1 MVQTEIPNNENSEY
15 VSYCGLYCPDCPL
28 FSGKVSDLAKDL
40 RKELRRVQY
49 DKFAKYISK
58 FPAGKELE
66 KFQECYTV
74 LGILMKYRCELGC
87 RLGGGAENCQIREC
101 NREQN
106 LNGCW
111 QCKKYKNCSKLN
123 ALNALHGN
131 AHRKNLETI
140 KKVGIPEFIKG
151 NKNW

>member
-1 MVQTEIPNNENSEY
+1 MTQSIEKTEF
-15 VSYCGLYCPDCPL
+15 VSYCGLFCPDCPL

-66 KFQECYTV
+66 NFKECYSV
-74 LGILMKYRCELGC
+74 LGTLMKFRCEKGC
-87 RLGGGAENCQIREC
+87 RLDGGAENCQIRQC
-101 NREQN
+101 NEDQN
-106 LNGCW
+106 LQGCW
-111 QCKKYKNCSKLN
+111 QCKKYKKCTKLDT
-123 ALNALHGN
+123 LTSLHGN
-131 AHRKNLETI
+131 AHRKNLEKI
-140 KKVGIPEFIKG
+140 DKIGISEFIDG